1 MKRRTIKKK
10 CLISTIA
17 LTTLALR
24 ALASPLFAQETGAP
38 AGDAALIRVMW
49 VILAAWAVIAILLFS
64 IDRKVS
70 RMERGRR
77 DG

>member
-1 MKRRTIKKK
+1 MKKK
-10 CLISTIA
+10 CMIVAA
-17 LTTLALR
+17 LAALALR

-38 AGDAALIRVMW
+38 ASDAALIRVMW
-49 VILAAWAVIAILLFS
+49 VILAAWAVIAVLLFS

-70 RMERGRR
+70 RMERERR